1 MKTLYYLSLS
11 LLLASCVMPLAKEE
25 SSGINEQD
33 LKKAAC
39 LGMQKSATGG
49 YVMPEPEE
57 LNAEMRQEY
66 EQCISD
72 R

>member
-11 LLLASCVMPLAKEE
+11 LLLASCVVPLVKEE

-49 YVMPEPEE
+49 YVMPEPEQ
-57 LNAEMRQEY
+57 LSFEMRQEY
-66 EQCISD
+66 EQCMNEK
-72 R
+72 